1 MKISALVSAAA
12 GSALLLAG
20 CSGVA
25 PEPEPESEKAV
36 VDAYFTAFASGDP
49 AEIENAADTAVE
61 DSTAARYLAHQLNVA
76 RANNANGLD
85 HRSSD
90 VEVAD
95 DAVSVCQHGRCT
107 DYADFTFED
116 GKLSDFSA
124 NGTSVGERLVIG
136 GGKMVTSHDIAGFE
150 VLSAAQSADDEQLL
164 VVVIRFHSYDRSIE
178 PVTSAVYRN
187 PGGEQ
192 VDHGLNS
199 VLPRRLLP
207 DSHQL
212 GFVGFPRS
220 EIGGEIVVEFR
231 TEDDQEAIRD
241 SARVPVAQD

>member
-36 VDAYFTAFASGDP
+36 VDAYFTAFASSDP

-116 GKLSDFSA
+116 G
-124 NGTSVGERLVIG
+124 
-136 GGKMVTSHDIAGFE
+136 
-150 VLSAAQSADDEQLL
+150 
-164 VVVIRFHSYDRSIE
+164 
-178 PVTSAVYRN
+178 
-187 PGGEQ
+187 
-192 VDHGLNS
+192 
-199 VLPRRLLP
+199 
-207 DSHQL
+207 
-212 GFVGFPRS
+212 
-220 EIGGEIVVEFR
+220 
-231 TEDDQEAIRD
+231 
-241 SARVPVAQD
+241 